1 MQDFWNDFENKLAG
15 VIDNLIPV
23 SKENKSFTSI
33 VPPPMVKNKIN
44 LRKRLLKRNRLN
56 KNPETKQRINELNI
70 EIRKFFNE
78 NKSKQVRRTIKPGDS
93 QSLWKAVRNA
103 NDTNTST
110 LPKCMFLDGIE
121 ISNSSLPDSFAS
133 HFDSKIS
140 ALLNEVSV
148 DDSVYNGDRKVNAI
162 NSFFMDKDS
171 VRECIISLKTKNSE
185 GFDRIPQ
192 RILIDGVD
200 YLLEPLTCLFK
211 LIYEEKKVPDQWLAA
226 KTIPIFKNK
235 GQKKDI
241 ENYRPIA
248 NLCATSKIFEKL
260 VLKRI
265 LEIQDNEGT
274 DLTGDQQHGFK
285 RKRSTSTLSSKLLSE
300 ISRAL
305 DDDDYVL
312 TTSID
317 LSSAFDL
324 VNVDLLIK
332 RLIKI
337 GLPEDLIEL
346 IESWL
351 KNRSYYVSIDGEDS
365 ILYDLLLGTV
375 QGSILGP
382 VLYAIFVSPLFKI
395 ADLELFADDSFITK
409 SNESLTE
416 LIKDMEK
423 SLEAITKWLKQ
434 SGMKVNQNKTEAFL
448 FYKQDIAPIQLKVGN
463 ARIQSKKSINVLGVI
478 FDSKLKWENHVL
490 SAIKKANRSLNAI
503 RLIRKFFNRNE
514 LLALITSNFY
524 SILFYNSEVW
534 LSMYMND
541 NIKHKLFVASAKA
554 LKVCQHYPDPLISF
568 IELHKISK
576 RATPMMISEYKC
588 ALQLYKTF
596 NECQPINEWVH
607 LNFYQVNT
615 SRQTKFL
622 INRSNRT
629 KIGRHSLCNRF
640 HQLNGKIPLEWLGK
654 SYLSYK
660 ILCKNLFLSF
670 HDVN

>member
-1 MQDFWNDFENKLAG
+1 VLVVLQ
-15 VIDNLIPV
+15 IDTD
-23 SKENKSFTSI
+23 TS
-33 VPPPMVKNKIN
+33 
-44 LRKRLLKRNRLN
+44 
-56 KNPETKQRINELNI
+56 E
-70 EIRKFFNE
+70 
-78 NKSKQVRRTIKPGDS
+78 
-93 QSLWKAVRNA
+93 
-103 NDTNTST
+103 
-110 LPKCMFLDGIE
+110 C
-121 ISNSSLPDSFAS
+121 
-133 HFDSKIS
+133 
-140 ALLNEVSV
+140 
-148 DDSVYNGDRKVNAI
+148 DDR
-162 NSFFMDKDS
+162 
-171 VRECIISLKTKNSE
+171 
-185 GFDRIPQ
+185 
-192 RILIDGVD
+192 
-200 YLLEPLTCLFK
+200 
-211 LIYEEKKVPDQWLAA
+211 
-226 KTIPIFKNK
+226 K
-235 GQKKDI
+235 GQKNDI

-382 VLYAIFVSPLFKI
+382 VLYSIFVSPLFKI

-434 SGMKVNQNKTEAFL
+434 
-448 FYKQDIAPIQLKVGN
+448 
-463 ARIQSKKSINVLGVI
+463 
-478 FDSKLKWENHVL
+478 
-490 SAIKKANRSLNAI
+490 
-503 RLIRKFFNRNE
+503 
-514 LLALITSNFY
+514 
-524 SILFYNSEVW
+524 
-534 LSMYMND
+534 
-541 NIKHKLFVASAKA
+541 
-554 LKVCQHYPDPLISF
+554 
-568 IELHKISK
+568 
-576 RATPMMISEYKC
+576 
-588 ALQLYKTF
+588 
-596 NECQPINEWVH
+596 
-607 LNFYQVNT
+607 
-615 SRQTKFL
+615 
-622 INRSNRT
+622 
-629 KIGRHSLCNRF
+629 
-640 HQLNGKIPLEWLGK
+640 
-654 SYLSYK
+654 
-660 ILCKNLFLSF
+660 
-670 HDVN
+670 